1 MTIFGTRVKQL
12 RKSLKMTMEELGIR
26 IGVAKSTIAG
36 YEKGFREPPI
46 EKINL
51 LALHLDTSVDY
62 LFGLSEQSH
71 LPAANTSPMDEN
83 PLNAKAYL
91 ENKHLHWDGIPL
103 DEADLELIRIILEK
117 RVVEQL
123 IKMPKSLPLN

>member
-1 MTIFGTRVKQL
+1 
-12 RKSLKMTMEELGIR
+12 MTMEELGAR

-62 LFGLSEQSH
+62 LFGLSQKTH
-71 LPAANTSPMDEN
+71 LQAANTTPIDAN
-83 PLNAKAYL
+83 PLDAKAFL
-91 ENKHLHWDGIPL
+91 DSKHLHWDGVPL
-103 DEADLELIRIILEK
+103 NDADLELIRNMLEK
-117 RVVEQL
+117 SVYNKAEIINSKKTQF
-123 IKMPKSLPLN
+123 

>member
-1 MTIFGTRVKQL
+1 MTIFGARVKQL
-12 RKSLKMTMEELGIR
+12 RKSLKMTMEELGVR

-62 LFGLSEQSH
+62 LFGLSEQAH
-71 LPAANTSPMDEN
+71 LQAANTSPMDTN
-83 PLNAKAYL
+83 PLNAKVYL
-91 ENKHLHWDGIPL
+91 VNKHLHWDGIPL
-103 DEADLELIRIILEK
+103 DETDLELIRNTLEK
-117 RVVEQL
+117 SIHNRAET
-123 IKMPKSLPLN
+123 IKSNSNLK

>member
-1 MTIFGTRVKQL
+1 MTIFGTRIKLL
-12 RKSLKMTMEELGIR
+12 RKSLKMTMEELGTR

-62 LFGLSEQSH
+62 LFGLSEQAH
-71 LPAANTSPMDEN
+71 LQAANTSPLDTY
-83 PLNAKAYL
+83 PLNAKAFL
-91 ENKHLHWDGIPL
+91 DCKHLHWDGIPL
-103 DEADLELIRIILEK
+103 DEADLVLIRNLLEK
-117 RVVEQL
+117 SVHNKAEVL
-123 IKMPKSLPLN
+123 KSN